1 MQNIIPFAV
10 LDWTLKREVK
20 NHSECFS
27 TISANANFQ
36 KSPLS
41 YN

>member
-1 MQNIIPFAV
+1 MQNIYRFAV
-10 LDWTLKREVK
+10 LDWTLKREFI

-27 TISANANFQ
+27 TISAGANFQ